1 MRVKPNRI
9 FIFALMAFIFI
20 ITAAFVR
27 VPSNA
32 ASVTALT
39 DNYEK
44 TIDLKILGLVANSPG
59 NFVLDRTPTRLEGA
73 VMLIRLLGK
82 EKQVKQGDYSHPFTD
97 VPSWA
102 NNYVGYMYLN
112 KLTKGTGNSRFGSRD
127 PISAR
132 HFITLV
138 LRSVGYDENKDF
150 TPDTVMNKAKETGLL
165 SEAEVSALNRSNSF
179 LRKDM
184 FAITYNALSI
194 KVKGSSSTL
203 LDKLVNTDGLIFK
216 PAARALRLYTSDLAA
231 ELGNPEEYVKP
242 LSRDGY
248 VAENSE
254 DMFKLLRKALYLLEN
269 NVSIDISGYN
279 GSATDDF
286 EDVFNRALKVVTDI
300 TGVKNFVDSWEWKYR
315 SDSKSLKVYL
325 TYRYTKNEYIMKKKN
340 ITDALN
346 KARYIV
352 AGKIAADMSDYT
364 KEKILHDYI
373 INNTRYDYEN
383 YLNHTLS
390 DESFEEYGC
399 LVLGRAVCEG
409 YSEAMKLLC
418 DLSGIECRIVTG
430 ETENNGQWESHSWN
444 IVKIDG
450 SYYHLDVTND
460 DPVIEDGAN
469 MLRYHYFNLTDSE
482 MARENKW
489 DKSTYPACT
498 SSENSYYY
506 KNNFIAESR
515 SDFDRAVAE
524 TISERKSDIEFKV
537 MDYSQA
543 RYSDILSTITK
554 SGKVRKY
561 SIMVND
567 KLGIIRIFNIK
578 YF

>member
-1 MRVKPNRI
+1 MRVRQNKI
-9 FIFALMAFIFI
+9 FIFAFILI
-20 ITAAFVR
+20 VMTALLP

-32 ASVTALT
+32 ATAPA
-39 DNYEK
+39 NNNEK
-44 TIDLKILGLVANSPG
+44 AIDLKILGLIANSPG
-59 NFVLDRTPTRLEGA
+59 NFELDRTPTRLEGA
-73 VMLIRLLGK
+73 IMLIRLLGK
-82 EKQVKQGDYSHPFTD
+82 EKQVKQEDYSHPFTD

-102 NNYVGYMYLN
+102 NNYVGYMYQN
-112 KLTKGTGNSRFGSRD
+112 KLTKGTGSSRFGSRD
-127 PISAR
+127 PINAR
-132 HFITLV
+132 HFITFV
-138 LRSVGYDENKDF
+138 LRSVGYEENKDF

-194 KVKGSSSTL
+194 KIKGSSSTL
-203 LDKLVNTDGLIFK
+203 LDKLVNTDGFIFK

-248 VAENSE
+248 IAENNE
-254 DMFKLLRKALYLLEN
+254 DMFKLLRKTLYLLEN
-269 NVSIDISGYN
+269 NVNIDISSYN

-286 EDVFNRALKVVTDI
+286 EGVFNRAMKVVTDI
-300 TGVKNFVDSWEWKYR
+300 TGINNFVDLWEWKYR

-325 TYRYTKNEYIMKKKN
+325 TYRYTKNECFIKKKN
-340 ITDALN
+340 VTDALN
-346 KARYIV
+346 RARYIV
-352 AGKIAADMSDYT
+352 SGKITADMSDYA

-399 LVLGRAVCEG
+399 LVLGTAVCEG

-460 DPVIEDGAN
+460 DPVFEDGTN

-482 MARENKW
+482 MARENRW
-489 DKSTYPACT
+489 DKSAYPACT
-498 SSENSYYY
+498 SSKDGYYY
-506 KNNFIAESR
+506 NNNFIAESR
-515 SDFDRAVAE
+515 SDFEQAVAE
-524 TISERKSDIEFKV
+524 TISRRKSDIEFKV

-543 RYSDILSTITK
+543 RYSDILSTVTK
-554 SGKVRKY
+554 SGKVWKY